1 MLTPDH
7 LPPHWPARTG
17 LSLVEL
23 IRWPNAA
30 FWLVDRVA
38 VLPGRPP
45 VLSWARSRPGQADTF
60 QEGDSTQ
67 QVTKS
72 NLAST
77 RQAQAAADRFR
88 ISSKRFIICRFNLQ
102 REKTFCEGFET
113 VLPGRQWNPCEMAK
127 IRKILQETRK
137 LHFTYISWSC
147 LNLSEVFPVSP
158 VSLVFPF

>member
-88 ISSKRFIICRFNLQ
+88 IYSKKFFICRFNLQ
-102 REKTFCEGFET
+102 REKDILWRLWDS
-113 VLPGRQWNPCEMAK
+113 VLPGRQWNPCEIVK
-127 IRKILQETRK
+127 IRKTRK
-137 LHFTYISWSC
+137 LHFTYITWSC